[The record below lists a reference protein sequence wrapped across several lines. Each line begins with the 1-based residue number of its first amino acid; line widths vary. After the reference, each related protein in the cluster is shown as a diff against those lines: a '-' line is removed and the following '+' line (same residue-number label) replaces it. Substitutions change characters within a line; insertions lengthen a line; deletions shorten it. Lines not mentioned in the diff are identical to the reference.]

1 MTEPDQTSARRQSLA
16 PLVRTLI
23 AAALLFGRLAASGEE
38 SLSATGEPPVN
49 TFSIVAFDPAT
60 GDLGIAVASKVLGV
74 GAIVPFAKA
83 NVGAIATQS
92 AANTGYGP
100 EGLKLLESGK
110 SAAETLQELT
120 DADSRRATRQAGIV
134 DARGNAATFTGT
146 NCNAWAGGI
155 AGDHFAVQGNILTGE
170 EVVKAMAEAYE
181 KARKLEATELADWL
195 VAALRA
201 GETAGGDKRGKQS
214 AALLVV
220 REKANYD
227 QKSDRYI
234 DLRVED
240 HAEPVKELSRLL
252 EIHKQFYVGSHKNK
266 PKREAK

>member
-1 MTEPDQTSARRQSLA
+1 MFLA
-16 PLVRTLI
+16 APTFSGLRWLSPTADALCV
-23 AAALLFGRLAASGEE
+23 ALLFVHLAAFGEE
-38 SLSATGEPPVN
+38 SLSAKDPPPVN

-100 EGLKLLESGK
+100 EGLKLLEAGR
-110 SAAETLQELT
+110 SATETLQQLT
-120 DADSRRATRQAGIV
+120 EADSRRATRQVGIV
-134 DARGNAATFTGT
+134 DARGHAATFTGT

-181 KARKLEATELADWL
+181 KARKVEATELADWL
-195 VAALRA
+195 MAALQA

-227 QKSDRYI
+227 RKSDRYI

-240 HAEPVKELSRLL
+240 HSEPVKELSRLL
-252 EIHKQFYVGSHKNK
+252 ELHKEFYAGSHKNK

>member
-1 MTEPDQTSARRQSLA
+1 MF
-16 PLVRTLI
+16 V
-23 AAALLFGRLAASGEE
+23 LFAHDAASGDKLFPEDP
-38 SLSATGEPPVN
+38 PPVN

-60 GDLGIAVASKVLGV
+60 GDLGIVVASKVLGV

-92 AANTGYGP
+92 AANTAYGP
-100 EGLKLLESGK
+100 DGLKLLESGK
-110 SAAETLQELT
+110 SAAETLQQLT
-120 DADSRRATRQAGIV
+120 EVDSRRATRQVGIV
-134 DARGNAATFTGT
+134 DARGNAVTFTGT
-146 NCNAWAGGI
+146 NCNAWGGGI

-181 KARKLEATELADWL
+181 KARKVEGTELADWL
-195 VAALRA
+195 VAALQA

-227 QKSDRYI
+227 RKSDRYI

-240 HAEPVKELSRLL
+240 HTEPVKELSRLL
-252 EIHKQFYVGSHKNK
+252 EIHKQFYAGNHKNK
-266 PKREAK
+266 PKREAGSK

>member
-1 MTEPDQTSARRQSLA
+1 MKGF
-16 PLVRTLI
+16 I
-23 AAALLFGRLAASGEE
+23 AFALLFVHVAASGEE
-38 SLSATGEPPVN
+38 SFSATGAPPVN

-110 SAAETLQELT
+110 SAAETLQQLT
-120 DADSRRATRQAGIV
+120 EADSRRATRQVGIV
-134 DARGNAATFTGT
+134 DARGHAATFTGT

-155 AGDHFAVQGNILTGE
+155 TGDHFAVQGNILTGE
-170 EVVKAMAEAYE
+170 EVVKAMGEAYE
-181 KARKLEATELADWL
+181 KARKVEATELADWL
-195 VAALRA
+195 MAALQA
-201 GETAGGDKRGKQS
+201 GESAGGDKRGKQS
-214 AALLVV
+214 GALLVV

-227 QKSDRYI
+227 RKHDRYI

-240 HAEPVKELSRLL
+240 HPEPVKELSRLL
-252 EIHKQFYVGSHKNK
+252 EIHKQFYAGSHKNK
-266 PKREAK
+266 PRRETK